1 MGNTFSQ
8 AWPPALTFTEEEV
21 TNQAG
26 KVFVITGS
34 TAGVGKELA
43 QILYSRN
50 TKVYV
55 AARSTE
61 KASTMIAHTQAKHP
75 ESEGELIFLYLDLA
89 DLNQV
94 KNSANEFLSKE
105 QRLDVLWNNAAVMA
119 PPEGSVTKQGY
130 ELQLGTNALGPFLFT
145 KLLTPLLCQTA
156 KSTGSVRVIWVS
168 SSAAELQSPN
178 GGLDMSNLDYGSDK
192 STHHKYAVSK
202 VGNILHC
209 KEYAKRHQE
218 DGIISVCLNP
228 GNLRTELSSNLGF
241 WLTMLTKILV
251 HPPIY
256 GAYTE
261 LFAGLS
267 PEITVEKTGVWVI
280 PWGRFA
286 PLRDD
291 LEQAAKTEAEGGK
304 GTAEKFWIWS
314 EEQVKL
320 YL

>member
-1 MGNTFSQ
+1 MSRALIQ
-8 AWPPALTFTEEEV
+8 ALVSVLLYARVSNDCIVQFRKSVHIPVQLLSDYILCSYVYDTYKSEPPWVILSVKPGLQLSRLQRKKLQIKRARYV
-21 TNQAG
+21 THIVRQLPIRNVLP

-218 DGIISVCLNP
+218 DGIISVVSQLPCRLV
-228 GNLRTELSSNLGF
+228 GWR
-241 WLTMLTKILV
+241 LTV
-251 HPPIY
+251 
-256 GAYTE
+256 
-261 LFAGLS
+261 
-267 PEITVEKTGVWVI
+267 
-280 PWGRFA
+280 
-286 PLRDD
+286 PL
-291 LEQAAKTEAEGGK
+291 A
-304 GTAEKFWIWS
+304 S
-314 EEQVKL
+314 V
-320 YL
+320 